1 MDDTPR
7 TQRAFARAYGDG
19 ELDRSEAATAL
30 ERYDELDAREQDAA
44 DELVAETGD
53 DGTEFLAEADDD
65 TVQRAVADG
74 GIDGYDRTK
83 ADLLAD
89 DSVDSAM
96 VTRVDDRISE
106 LDANHAERAR
116 DLIDDTD
123 GAGVRLIDDLDAET
137 RSQVLRDS
145 NIDTDELARATRKY
159 DGLDG
164 DGDRAAQFRRF
175 LDDDEL
181 RESWVRAVADDS
193 VDAEGLRRTLDI
205 AESVDDGVEIREFT
219 SAQRAYDSA
228 GDDDYLSSWYPERAG
243 GSEEFFNPYSENGIV
258 IDARTTSEDTVL
270 VRAYES
276 NGDSRPL
283 GGFYT
288 SGEDMHETI
297 ENPSRTLEN
306 RYATPGDQ
314 KDRVAIYE
322 VDAGTNVRISAIGEN
337 FDYDGGGI
345 QYEVRHP
352 DLQKNT
358 EEMDL
363 SDFPGEQIANTDRDM
378 LGSELDDIVE

>member
-96 VTRVDDRISE
+96 VNRVDDRISE
-106 LDANHAERAR
+106 LDGDPAERAR

-123 GAGVRLIDDLDAET
+123 EAGVRLIDDLDDGT
-137 RSQVLRDS
+137 LNRVFGDS
-145 NIDTDELARATRKY
+145 DIDADDLARATRKY
-159 DGLDG
+159 DALDR

-181 RESWVRAVADDS
+181 RESWIETVGDTETTSGAIERTLRRI
-193 VDAEGLRRTLDI
+193 DAETGGDSSLRVEGFVTAREMNNQFPDDWNDPF
-205 AESVDDGVEIREFT
+205 ASGSVVTR
-219 SAQRAYDSA
+219 
-228 GDDDYLSSWYPERAG
+228 L
-243 GSEEFFNPYSENGIV
+243 
-258 IDARTTSEDTVL
+258 RTTGDEDFVRVHMRNNQNGRFLMRQSDIEGLSPEDIERKYSLSYTPTSVSDVEVPDGTRVNMGTVK
-270 VRAYES
+270 A
-276 NGDSRPL
+276 NFGGDEGAKQFNL
-283 GGFYT
+283 G
-288 SGEDMHETI
+288 
-297 ENPSRTLEN
+297 R
-306 RYATPGDQ
+306 
-314 KDRVAIYE
+314 
-322 VDAGTNVRISAIGEN
+322 
-337 FDYDGGGI
+337 
-345 QYEVRHP
+345 
-352 DLQKNT
+352 
-358 EEMDL
+358 
-363 SDFPGEQIANTDRDM
+363 
-378 LGSELDDIVE
+378 ELDDGQYTNRRPIED